1 MNFLRAYIADK
12 IDIDESEWQTIASY
26 FCKTTCKK
34 GLEIYSGGVCTKIY
48 YLSEGVARSYMLTT
62 DGKETTLGV
71 HYRKKDE
78 TIDPFIGDYISYLD
92 GSESAIFCEALQDC
106 VLYEA
111 DFPKLELFYE
121 SDIKY
126 MKLARKISDTLLVTI
141 AKRIRETMRY
151 TAKEKYA
158 FVQSLSPIY
167 EEFLTDYQIASM
179 IGVTAQSFSRLK
191 NQDR

>member
-1 MNFLRAYIADK
+1 MKFLRAYIEDK
-12 IDIDESEWQTIASY
+12 IEINDTEWQTIASY
-26 FCKTTCKK
+26 FRKTTYKK
-34 GLEIYSGGVCTKIY
+34 GVEIYSGGVCSKLY

-62 DGKETTLGV
+62 DGKEITLGV
-71 HYRKKDE
+71 HYRKEDE

-111 DFPKLELFYE
+111 DFSTLEHFYE

-141 AKRIRETMRY
+141 AKHIRETMRY
-151 TAKEKYA
+151 SAKEKYA

-167 EEFLTDYQIASM
+167 EKFLTDYQLASM

-191 NQDR
+191 NQEK

>member
-1 MNFLRAYIADK
+1 MEFLRAYIEDK
-12 IDIDESEWQTIASY
+12 IDIDESKWQAIASL
-26 FCKTTCKK
+26 FTKTTYQK
-34 GLEIYSGGVCTKIY
+34 GEEIYSGGVCYKLS

-62 DGKETTLGV
+62 DGKEITLGV
-71 HYRKKDE
+71 HYRKEDE

-92 GSESAIFCEALQDC
+92 GSESAIFCEALGDC
-106 VLYEA
+106 VVYEA
-111 DFPKLELFYE
+111 DFSKLELFYE

-151 TAKEKYA
+151 SAKEKYS

-167 EEFLTDYQIASM
+167 EKFLTDYQLASM
-179 IGVTAQSFSRLK
+179 IGITPQSFSRLK
-191 NQDR
+191 NT

>member
-1 MNFLRAYIADK
+1 MKFLRAYIEDK
-12 IDIDESEWQTIASY
+12 IEINDTEWQTIASY
-26 FCKTTCKK
+26 FCKTTYKK
-34 GLEIYSGGVCTKIY
+34 GVEIYSGGVCTKLY

-62 DGKETTLGV
+62 EGKEITLGV

-78 TIDPFIGDYISYLD
+78 TIDPFIGDYISYLN

-106 VLYEA
+106 VLYES
-111 DFPKLELFYE
+111 DFSKLELFYE

-167 EEFLTDYQIASM
+167 EEFLTDYQLASM

-191 NQDR
+191 NQEK